1 LPLFSTKLP
10 QIPAKPVETHATIKT
25 GDYTMSQAATARANG
40 AKSNGP
46 ITAEGKAISSQ
57 NSLKHGLA
65 SSRVV
70 LPHESQEAYDK
81 LEASLINRFKPVDDL
96 ESELVQ
102 EMAAARW
109 RLRRIEAMESAL
121 FKKAIKQ
128 HEEAGT
134 PDAIDIA
141 YAEVAESKSYRM
153 LVRHAAQLRR
163 AYEKAWKEIQLL
175 QEQRNID
182 EDGDFQNEPSDAA
195 FFKRQLDA
203 IMMGPLPVGRNVAPI
218 DNPQLRS

>member
-1 LPLFSTKLP
+1 
-10 QIPAKPVETHATIKT
+10 
-25 GDYTMSQAATARANG
+25 MSQAATARANG

-46 ITAEGKAISSQ
+46 ITAEGKAISAQ
-57 NSLKHGLA
+57 NSLKHGLT

-81 LEASLINRFKPVDDL
+81 LEASLINRFKPADDL

-109 RLRRIEAMESAL
+109 RLRRIEAMEAAL

-134 PDAIDIA
+134 PDALDVA

-163 AYEKAWKEIQLL
+163 AFEKAWKEIQLI
-175 QEQRNID
+175 QADRKID
-182 EDGDFQNEPSDAA
+182 EEDELQNEPSIA
-195 FFKRQLDA
+195 FIKRQLDA
-203 IMMGPLPVGRNVAPI
+203 VMMGPLPGQRSALPTQNL
-218 DNPQLRS
+218 QLRS